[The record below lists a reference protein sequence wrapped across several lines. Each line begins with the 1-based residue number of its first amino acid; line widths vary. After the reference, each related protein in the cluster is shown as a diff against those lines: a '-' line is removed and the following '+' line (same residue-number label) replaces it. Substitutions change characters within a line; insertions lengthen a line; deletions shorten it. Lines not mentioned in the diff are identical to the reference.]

1 MKNLQILFK
10 YTAAIIPI
18 VHYMYT
24 GIPNWSILLTLA
36 FYFRRRAHFVD
47 ENKYLFTIVQIY
59 IQGTD
64 RFD

>member
-1 MKNLQILFK
+1 MKTLQILFK

-18 VHYMYT
+18 VHYMY
-24 GIPNWSILLTLA
+24 IPNWSMLLSLA
-36 FYFRRRAHFVD
+36 FNFRRRAHFVD